1 MSRMTKLT
9 ALMLTGVGLFP
20 TLAKA
25 DPPRE
30 GGTAVLAFE
39 PLSDEE
45 SWKRMPPAESG
56 GGQALPSW
64 ARALAG
70 PMPRT
75 TAALLRLDL
84 VHRTRNP
91 LDPKLRAQM
100 RWVAANANRCEYSR
114 AYALFDGRRAGLDD
128 AAIEALR
135 RGDHSR
141 RPSAE
146 KAALE
151 FARKMTVDPASVSD
165 GEFAALV
172 EAYGER
178 KAAAM
183 VLLMAYSNFQD
194 RLLLC
199 LGSPV
204 EPGGPQPPV
213 EVVFAPE
220 AFATKMLKPPTSQA
234 SPLPKRT
241 GKDLIEDGPDWT
253 SLSYEQL
260 QTRLE
265 EQRRKP
271 TRLRIPSWE
280 DVERGLPPGFMKPS
294 RIVWNQVCLGYQPE
308 LATAWETI
316 MRTNGAEMRGKV
328 DRVFSVSVFWI
339 VTRAID
345 CPYCMGHCEMNWEVA
360 GLSKSLIAERSQL
373 LAGSDWSSFPPDEQR
388 AFAFARKLTRAP
400 GTISVADIE
409 GLKRDFGPERALF
422 TLVYACRC
430 NYMTRISNGFQLSL
444 ERDNVFF
451 DYYADDKEKDVPD
464 QKGSGR

>member
-1 MSRMTKLT
+1 MFTMN
-9 ALMLTGVGLFP
+9 ALSVWLVMGVVLVSSV
-20 TLAKA
+20 AIA
-25 DPPRE
+25 ASPPAS
-30 GGTAVLAFE
+30 GGPATT
-39 PLSDEE
+39 LSDAEC
-45 SWKRMPPAESG
+45 WKRMPPAESG
-56 GGQALPSW
+56 GGQPLPSW

-91 LDPKLRAQM
+91 LDPKLRAEM
-100 RWVAANANRCEYSR
+100 RFIAANANRCDYSR

-135 RGDHSR
+135 GGDHSR
-141 RPSAE
+141 RTAAE

-151 FARKMTVDPASVSD
+151 FARKMTVDPAGVTD

-172 EAYGER
+172 DAYGDR

-183 VLLMAYSNFQD
+183 VLLMAYANFQD

-199 LGSPV
+199 LGSTV

-213 EVVFAPE
+213 DVVFAPD
-220 AFATKMLKPPTSQA
+220 ALPTTMLRPAPSEVSA
-234 SPLPKRT
+234 LPKPT
-241 GKDLIEDGPDWT
+241 GKDLIEDAPDWT

-260 QTRLE
+260 QARLE
-265 EQRRKP
+265 EQKRKP

-280 DVERGLPPGFMKPS
+280 EVERGLPAGFMKPS

-316 MRTNGAEMRGKV
+316 MRTNGAESRGKV
-328 DRVFSVSVFWI
+328 DRVFALSVFWI

-360 GLSKSLIAERSQL
+360 GLNKSLIAERSQL
-373 LAGSDWSSFPPDEQR
+373 LAGSDWSSFPPEEQR
-388 AFAFARKLTRAP
+388 AFAFARKLTRDP
-400 GTISVADIE
+400 GTISAADIE
-409 GLKRDFGPERALF
+409 GLKRDFGPERALY

-444 ERDNVFF
+444 ERENVFHE
-451 DYYADDKEKDVPD
+451 YYSDDKEKVAPE
-464 QKGSGR
+464 QKAPGR